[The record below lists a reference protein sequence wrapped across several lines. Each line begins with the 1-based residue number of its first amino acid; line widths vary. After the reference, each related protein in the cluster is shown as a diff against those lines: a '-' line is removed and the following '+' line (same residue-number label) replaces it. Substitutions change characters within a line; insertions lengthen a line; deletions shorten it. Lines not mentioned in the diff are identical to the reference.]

1 MVKNIA
7 PRDLLHRAG
16 RRTASSVSLSEAYL
30 SMNQGPMSL
39 QISKRIITL
48 STGAPRASARTGVP
62 GSFTAVVI
70 SAVLMALAGCGTQQP
85 EVPAPRPD
93 EVKAKIV
100 RLIPSNIP
108 DRQGWATDIYSA
120 FDALDIP
127 PNNENICSVLAVT
140 VQESTFQATPPVP
153 GLSKIAREEIYR
165 RASRLHVPRFVVDA
179 ALDVKSPNGKTYSQR
194 LAAVRTEEQLSA
206 IFDDFLGIM
215 PLGKQ
220 LFGTLNPVKTGGPMQ
235 VSIAFAEDR
244 RWEYPYERKGSIRD
258 EVFTRRG
265 GMYFGI
271 AHLLDYPASY
281 TEPLYRF
288 ADFNAGWYASRNAAF
303 QNAVSRLT
311 STKLALDGDLI
322 IHGSSKVGQTEMA
335 VRSLASKLDM
345 SESAIRNALERG
357 DTHGFEKTE
366 LYKRVFALAE
376 KRAGK
381 PLPRA
386 VLPGIRLESPKITRN
401 LTTAWFANR
410 VNDRYV
416 ACIKR
421 AGG

>member
-1 MVKNIA
+1 
-7 PRDLLHRAG
+7 
-16 RRTASSVSLSEAYL
+16 
-30 SMNQGPMSL
+30 MSL

>member
-1 MVKNIA
+1 MIFQIAKRRTLVNRAA
-7 PRDLLHRAG
+7 PRTIDIAG
-16 RRTASSVSLSEAYL
+16 SNRLFAAT
-30 SMNQGPMSL
+30 
-39 QISKRIITL
+39 
-48 STGAPRASARTGVP
+48 
-62 GSFTAVVI
+62 VI
-70 SAVLMALAGCGTQQP
+70 SALLLGLTGCGTQQP
-85 EVPAPRPD
+85 DVPAPRPD
-93 EVKAKIV
+93 EVRAKIV

-120 FDALDIP
+120 FDALDISP
-127 PNNENICSVLAVT
+127 SNENICSVLAVT

-153 GLSKIAREEIYR
+153 GLAKIAREEIYR

-215 PLGKQ
+215 PLGRQ

-235 VSIAFAEDR
+235 VSIAFAEAR
-244 RWEYPYERKGSIRD
+244 RWEYPYERKGTIRD

-303 QNAVSRLT
+303 QNAVSRA
-311 STKLALDGDLI
+311 SGTKLALDGDLI
-322 IHGSSKVGQTEMA
+322 IHDSSKAGQTERA
-335 VRSLASKLDM
+335 VRSLATKLDM
-345 SESAIRNALERG
+345 SETAIRNALERG
-357 DTHGFEKTE
+357 DTHGFEKTS
-366 LYKRVFALAE
+366 LYERVFALAE
-376 KRAGK
+376 KRGK
-381 PLPRA
+381 PLARA

-410 VNDRYV
+410 VNDRHL
-416 ACIKR
+416 ACMKR
-421 AGG
+421 AQG

>member
-1 MVKNIA
+1 
-7 PRDLLHRAG
+7 
-16 RRTASSVSLSEAYL
+16 
-30 SMNQGPMSL
+30 
-39 QISKRIITL
+39 
-48 STGAPRASARTGVP
+48 
-62 GSFTAVVI
+62 
-70 SAVLMALAGCGTQQP
+70 MALAGCGTQQP

-281 TEPLYRF
+281 TEPRYRF

-322 IHGSSKVGQTEMA
+322 IHGSSQVGQTEMA

-366 LYKRVFALAE
+366 LYKRVFASAE

>member
-1 MVKNIA
+1 
-7 PRDLLHRAG
+7 
-16 RRTASSVSLSEAYL
+16 
-30 SMNQGPMSL
+30 MSF
-39 QISKRIITL
+39 QISKRIMTL

-70 SAVLMALAGCGTQQP
+70 SAVLMALAGCGTQRP

-303 QNAVSRLT
+303 QNAVSPLT

-366 LYKRVFALAE
+366 LYKRVFSLAE

>member
-1 MVKNIA
+1 MTI
-7 PRDLLHRAG
+7 PLSTC
-16 RRTASSVSLSEAYL
+16 RTACPDPSGRPFATRPVRHSLLAA
-30 SMNQGPMSL
+30 
-39 QISKRIITL
+39 IV
-48 STGAPRASARTGVP
+48 AA
-62 GSFTAVVI
+62 
-70 SAVLMALAGCGTQQP
+70 AVLGLAGCGTQQP
-85 EVPAPRPD
+85 EIPAPKPE
-93 EVKAKIV
+93 EVRAKIA
-100 RLIPSNIP
+100 RLIPANIP
-108 DRQGWATDIYSA
+108 DRQGWARDIYAA

-127 PNNENICSVLAVT
+127 PNDENICSVLAVT

-153 GLSKIAREEIYR
+153 GLAKIAREEIYL
-165 RASRLHVPRFVVDA
+165 RAGRLHVPRFMVDA

-244 RWEYPYERKGSIRD
+244 RWTYPYEREGSIRD

-271 AHLLDYPASY
+271 AHLLDYPTSY
-281 TEPLYRF
+281 REPLYRF

-303 QNAVSRLT
+303 QAAVSRA
-311 STKLALDGDLI
+311 SGIKLALDGDLI
-322 IHGSSKVGQTEMA
+322 IHGSSKAGQTERA
-335 VRSLASKLDM
+335 VRALAGKLDM
-345 SESAIRNALERG
+345 SETAIRNALERG
-357 DTHGFEKTE
+357 DTHGFEKTD
-366 LYKRVFALAE
+366 LYEKVFALAE

-381 PLPRA
+381 ALPRA

-410 VNDRYV
+410 VNDRHL
-416 ACIKR
+416 ACMKR
-421 AGG
+421 ARS

>member
-1 MVKNIA
+1 M
-7 PRDLLHRAG
+7 DFHFF
-16 RRTASSVSLSEAYL
+16 
-30 SMNQGPMSL
+30 Q
-39 QISKRIITL
+39 Q
-48 STGAPRASARTGVP
+48 RASAGSGASPALPRQQLVARRPSRMLAHTGVL
-62 GSFTAVVI
+62 
-70 SAVLMALAGCGTQQP
+70 VLLGLAGCGTQQP
-85 EVPAPRPD
+85 ETPAPRPD

-100 RLIPSNIP
+100 QLIPGNIP
-108 DRQGWATDIYSA
+108 DRKGWATDIYAA

-127 PNNENICSVLAVT
+127 PNNENICAVLAVT

-153 GLSKIAREEIYR
+153 GLAKIARDEIYR
-165 RASRLHVPRFVVDA
+165 RAARLHVPRFVVDA
-179 ALDVKSPNGKTYSQR
+179 ALDVRSPNGKTYSER
-194 LAAVRTEEQLSA
+194 LNAVHTEEQLSA

-235 VSIAFAEDR
+235 VSIVFAEAR
-244 RWEYPYERKGSIRD
+244 RWEYPFDYKGSIRD

-281 TEPLYRF
+281 TQPLYRF

-303 QNAVSRLT
+303 QNAVARASG
-311 STKLALDGDLI
+311 TKLTLDGDLI
-322 IHGSSKVGQTEMA
+322 IHGSSKAGQTERA

-345 SESAIRNALERG
+345 SETAIRNALERG
-357 DTHGFEKTE
+357 DTHGFEKTR
-366 LYKRVFALAE
+366 LYERVFALAE

-410 VNDRYV
+410 VNDRHL
-416 ACIKR
+416 ACMKR
-421 AGG
+421 ARS